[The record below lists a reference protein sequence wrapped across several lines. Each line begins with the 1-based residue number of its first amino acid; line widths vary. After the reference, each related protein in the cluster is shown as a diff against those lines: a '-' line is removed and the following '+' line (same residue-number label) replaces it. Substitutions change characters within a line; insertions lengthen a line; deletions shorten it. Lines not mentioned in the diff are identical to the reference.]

1 MPLFLPLPLVAAVL
15 ALVLW
20 RLGRVYARVHYNLL
34 HILPGPPS
42 PAVRRGWAWNFW
54 TAAPTELHEDWV
66 RTYGRTLQY
75 RVLSDLCFFSMD
87 TKALAHVLSHVDV
100 WQKPQRVR
108 TVITEM
114 LGKGAS
120 NPPVMSSKL
129 SMLRA
134 RGQRGLIV

>member
-1 MPLFLPLPLVAAVL
+1 MPLSLPLPLVAAVL

-20 RLGRVYARVHYNLL
+20 RLGRVYARVHHNLL
-34 HILPGPPS
+34 RILPGPSSPS
-42 PAVRRGWAWNFW
+42 FLLGWAWNFW
-54 TAAPTELHEDWV
+54 TVDPTELHEEWV